1 MWCLVRDH
9 CHTTGKYRGSTHRD
23 FNIKIEVNHKI
34 PIIFHDLKNY
44 DLHFIMQE
52 LGKSDFKIK
61 VIANELNNILI
72 ASNF

>member
-9 CHTTGKYRGSTHRD
+9 CHTTGKYRDSTHRD
-23 FNIKIEVNHKI
+23 FNIKIELNHKI
-34 PIIFHDLKNY
+34 PIMFHDLKNH

-61 VIANELNNILI
+61 VIANGLNNILI